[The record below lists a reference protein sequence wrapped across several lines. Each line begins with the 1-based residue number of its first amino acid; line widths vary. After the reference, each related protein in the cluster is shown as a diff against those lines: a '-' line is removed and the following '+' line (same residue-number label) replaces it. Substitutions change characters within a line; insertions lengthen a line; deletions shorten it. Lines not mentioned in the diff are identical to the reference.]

1 MLSDLTRR
9 QLGTLAATAALEAAA
24 ILPSGFAGPAE
35 AQTRPASGTAPKF
48 PNEFYWGVATSAYQ
62 IEGAVNEDGRGPSI
76 WDTYAHTPG
85 KIMNGDNA
93 DIANDHYHRYE
104 DDVKLMQGM
113 GAKAYRFS
121 VAWPRIFP
129 TGTGQP
135 NSKGLDF
142 YSRLTDE
149 LLASGIEPFATL
161 YHWDLP
167 QALQDNGG
175 WLSRDTTKAFADY
188 SGYVAEK
195 LSDRIRHFF
204 TINEFLFVADAGHR
218 GELVLGG
225 RPVRIEMAPGLKLSA
240 AELNQVRHHVMLAH
254 GLCVQAIRAM
264 GNREPSVAR
273 QTTSVLPFR

>member
-1 MLSDLTRR
+1 MLREFTRR
-9 QLGTLAATAALEAAA
+9 QLGSLAGTAALGVSAM
-24 ILPSGFAGPAE
+24 LPSGFAEAAD

-48 PNEFYWGVATSAYQ
+48 PKEFYWGVATSAYQ

-85 KIMNGDNA
+85 KIKNGDNA
-93 DIANDHYHRYE
+93 DIASDHYHRYK
-104 DDVKLMQGM
+104 DDVKLMQGI

-167 QALQDNGG
+167 QALQDKNGG
-175 WLSRDTTKAFADY
+175 WLSRDTANAFADY

-195 LSDRIRHFF
+195 LSDRIKHFS
-204 TINEFLFVADAGHR
+204 TINEFLWVAD
-218 GELVLGG
+218 GG
-225 RPVRIEMAPGLKLSA
+225 YGGILAPGLKLSPA
-240 AELNQVRHHVMLAH
+240 DLNQVRHHLMLAH
-254 GLCVQAIRAM
+254 GLSVQAIRAM
-264 GNREPSVAR
+264 EKEEPSAER
-273 QTTSVLPFR
+273 PTTSV